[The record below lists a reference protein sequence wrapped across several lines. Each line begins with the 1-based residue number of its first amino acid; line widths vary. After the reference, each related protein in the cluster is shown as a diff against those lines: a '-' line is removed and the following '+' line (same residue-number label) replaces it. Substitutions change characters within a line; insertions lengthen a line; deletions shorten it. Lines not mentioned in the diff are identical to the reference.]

1 MKFGFGA
8 AFAVTVLT
16 ALPGLALAQQ
26 HPEASH
32 GGGPRPAT
40 HTPAPA
46 MHAPSRPAPAT
57 HAPTSHSHALSGSHH
72 PTTHSVRTSVHHT
85 SHHMVHRT
93 VHRSTVSR
101 HVVRTVTHNR
111 VVRTVHHSA
120 RIMALRRNV
129 VAVHRFHAGIYRA
142 PPGYVYRRWSFGAF
156 LPAVYWGRNYWI
168 TDFLTFGLFA
178 PPVGLVWV
186 RYGPDALLIDE
197 YTGEII
203 QVDYGVF
210 F

>member
-1 MKFGFGA
+1 MKFGFSA
-8 AFAVTVLT
+8 AVAIGVLA

-26 HPEASH
+26 HPEPSH
-32 GGGPRPAT
+32 GGGPAT
-40 HTPAPA
+40 HAPAPA
-46 MHAPSRPAPAT
+46 MHAPARPAPAM
-57 HAPTSHSHALSGSHH
+57 HAPTTHSHTVSSARH

-85 SHHMVHRT
+85 AHHVVHRT
-93 VHRSTVSR
+93 VHRSTVTH
-101 HVVRTVTHNR
+101 HVVRTVTHH

-142 PPGYVYRRWSFGAF
+142 PPGFVYRRWTFGAF
-156 LPAVYWGRNYWI
+156 LPAVYWGRDYWI
-168 TDFLTFGLFA
+168 TDFLAFGLFA